1 MGPFDQD
8 TAIAGRNAAIARIVE
23 PTGYRDY
30 DPLEEALDPDLTNL
44 VNEDGSLTED
54 AEAMVHLTFQ
64 IIGKAAHQTA
74 VAKGWYDGEDRRD
87 FVHESM
93 LFVTEV
99 AEAVEEYRAGTP
111 VHYHSVV
118 TGEDGISYGKP
129 EGIGPELGDV
139 VIRMADAAHGRG
151 YDIGRGVV
159 EKLRFNPTRPARH
172 GGKLA

>member
-8 TAIAGRNAAIARIVE
+8 TAIAGREAAIARIAE
-23 PTGYRDY
+23 PMGYRDY
-30 DPLEEALDPDLTNL
+30 DPVEEALDPDLTNL

-54 AEAMVHLTFQ
+54 AESMIHLTFQ
-64 IIGKAAHQTA
+64 VISKAAHMNA
-74 VAKGWYDGEDRRD
+74 KAKGWHDRERD

-118 TGEDGISYGKP
+118 IGEDGKLYGKP

-139 VIRMADAAHGRG
+139 VIRMADSAHGRG
-151 YDIGRGVV
+151 YDIGRGIV
-159 EKLRFNPTRPARH
+159 EKLRFNRTRPARH